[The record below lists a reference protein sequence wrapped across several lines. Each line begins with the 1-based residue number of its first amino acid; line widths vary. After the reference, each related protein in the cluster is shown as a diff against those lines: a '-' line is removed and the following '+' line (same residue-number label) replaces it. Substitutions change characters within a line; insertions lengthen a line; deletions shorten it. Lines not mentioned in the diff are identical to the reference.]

1 MIKSLSDAKR
11 LVADMHNSILDGLGG
26 KDTEIKRQAVD
37 LLRDLY
43 EEKNY
48 RTTEKWSDHIRF
60 EAKQTFPDDWS
71 STGKRH
77 HRIDRMMQFDWL
89 YYDVDGA
96 LGKKGW
102 NITAYISRYEVY
114 NTDEGIYSESQA
126 YFINWSVSQ
135 KKWLRITEAANK
147 SEFTPRR

>member
-11 LVADMHNSILDGLGG
+11 LVADVYNSIIDSLAR
-26 KDTEIKRQAVD
+26 KDTEIRRRAID
-37 LLRDLY
+37 LLKDLF
-43 EEKNY
+43 EENNY
-48 RTTEKWSDHIRF
+48 RVTEKWSDHIRF

-102 NITAYISRYEVY
+102 NITVYISRYEIYHTNEV
-114 NTDEGIYSESQA
+114 IYSENQS
-126 YFINWSVSQ
+126 YSIEWSVSR
-135 KKWLRITEAANK
+135 KKYIRIFENANESK
-147 SEFTPRR
+147 FTPKR